1 MVSKAFSMSTLMIIL
16 GRVVCQIASYE
27 LFPGHG
33 TKSYVDLSFANRSNK
48 NIKIF
53 HMESW
58 EVIRYSIQQ
67 GIKDEDRGGG
77 PEIFV
82 EIKKTVLNI
91 NVSREDI
98 TWAIFTCFYIVSM
111 PMNSNRAM
119 KKPGVKISIVKPLV
133 FSILHPI
140 DSFLSEK
147 GIVAISESME
157 PG

>member
-1 MVSKAFSMSTLMIIL
+1 MIKREKEAGEKCLNPKNPTIRKFIFRRVARIASYLMVSKAFSMSTLMIIL

-98 TWAIFTCFYIVSM
+98 T
-111 PMNSNRAM
+111 
-119 KKPGVKISIVKPLV
+119 
-133 FSILHPI
+133 
-140 DSFLSEK
+140 
-147 GIVAISESME
+147 
-157 PG
+157 